1 MRLGGA
7 ISGAVRP
14 RPFHQSTVTTTVA
27 PQHGYFCCLCGLQVR
42 LLSALALADSGPVVP
57 DQARPVDLCK
67 PLVVYGQYLFII
79 ININSVPYPATL
91 SQPIQFVGWFWSSA
105 SSNSLGLDCVLPR
118 NAALPVA
125 MQKTLF
131 SLLMPVAMLLVLLLL
146 DALWLLVLRKC
157 ATRRRQRQAVS
168 MRDRFLSLSLCISFL
183 FLPTW
188 AHAVFSLFT
197 CVPLDVPVD
206 PPYAADAVG
215 SFLAQDMSERCYA
228 PGGYHRSY
236 ALGLGLPL
244 LILICFVLP
253 AGLFVFIWLSN
264 RRGLLVDDSFRKQYG
279 FLYRSWRVC
288 WWESVVVVQTTILV
302 MIGTFG
308 YALGVYFQLLVMMA
322 ALGIIGV
329 LLFLI
334 HPHNSKV
341 AASVTLCSIA
351 VLVTTAFSCLTFLS
365 YRNITPA
372 YGYTMAM
379 GVFVLVIN
387 VVFVLSTVWR
397 LLRLLQ
403 CGDRLRRLF
412 GCCFARFAPWC
423 CELCRHPTRPSCID
437 AWHLPWLHGHDAA
450 SSAAAAAAPCTPCCS
465 FKLHPAAPPVESKDG
480 VASGIVHSGH
490 AQKHLQQ
497 PPAAACDAA

>member
-1 MRLGGA
+1 M
-7 ISGAVRP
+7 
-14 RPFHQSTVTTTVA
+14 TVA
-27 PQHGYFCCLCGLQVR
+27 VQHGCFCCLCCLQVR
-42 LLSALALADSGPVVP
+42 LLSALALADSGPIAP

-91 SQPIQFVGWFWSSA
+91 SQPIQLVGWFWSSA

-118 NAALPVA
+118 NAVLPVA

-146 DALWLLVLRKC
+146 DALWLLVLSKC
-157 ATRRRQRQAVS
+157 AARRQRQLRNVS
-168 MRDRFLSLSLCISFL
+168 MRDRFSSLSLCISFL

-197 CVPLDVPVD
+197 CVPLDAPVA
-206 PPYAADAVG
+206 PPYAANAVG

-228 PGGYHRSY
+228 PGGYHRAY

-253 AGLFVFIWLSN
+253 AGLFTFIWISN
-264 RRGLLVDDSFRKQYG
+264 RRGLLVQDNFRKQYG

-322 ALGIIGV
+322 ALGIISV
-329 LLFLI
+329 LLSSVR
-334 HPHNSKV
+334 PHNSKV
-341 AASVTLCSIA
+341 AASVTRFSIG
-351 VLVTTAFSCLTFLS
+351 VLFTTAFSCLTFLP

-387 VVFVLSTVWR
+387 VAFVLSTLWR

-403 CGDRLRRLF
+403 CGDRLRRLCS
-412 GCCFARFAPWC
+412 CCCARFAPC
-423 CELCRHPTRPSCID
+423 CKLCRLPTWATCMD
-437 AWHLPWLHGHDAA
+437 AWHMPCLQESMA
-450 SSAAAAAAPCTPCCS
+450 SPAAATAGCCS
-465 FKLHPAAPPVESKDG
+465 FKLHSAGPPLENAKGAGSISHLQG
-480 VASGIVHSGH
+480 
-490 AQKHLQQ
+490 QRQLQQ
-497 PPAAACDAA
+497 PPAAAFNA

>member
-1 MRLGGA
+1 M
-7 ISGAVRP
+7 
-14 RPFHQSTVTTTVA
+14 
-27 PQHGYFCCLCGLQVR
+27 
-42 LLSALALADSGPVVP
+42 LSALALADSGPVAP
-57 DQARPVDLCK
+57 DQARAVDICK

-118 NAALPVA
+118 TAALPVA

-131 SLLMPVAMLLVLLLL
+131 SLLMPVAMLFVLLLL
-146 DALWLLVLRKC
+146 DALWFLVLRTR
-157 ATRRRQRQAVS
+157 ATRRRQVQAVS
-168 MRDRFLSLSLCISFL
+168 MRDRFCSLALCISFL

-197 CVPLDVPVD
+197 CVPLDVPVA
-206 PPYAADAVG
+206 PPYAANAVG

-228 PGGYHRSY
+228 PGSYHRAY

-253 AGLFVFIWLSN
+253 AGLFLFIWVSN
-264 RRGLLVDDSFRKQYG
+264 RRGLLVQDSFRKQYG

-288 WWESVVVVQTTILV
+288 WWESVVVVQTTVLV

-308 YALGVYFQLLVMMA
+308 YALGVYFQLLVITA
-322 ALGIIGV
+322 ALGIISV
-329 LLFLI
+329 LLSLVR
-334 HPHNSKV
+334 PHNSQV
-341 AASVTLCSIA
+341 AASVTRFSVA
-351 VLVTTAFSCLTFLS
+351 VLVTTSFSCLTFLP

-387 VVFVLSTVWR
+387 IAFVLSTLWR
-397 LLRLLQ
+397 LLQLLQ
-403 CGDRLRRLF
+403 CGDRLRRLL
-412 GCCFARFAPWC
+412 GRCCARFAPCC
-423 CELCRHPTRPSCID
+423 CELCRQPTLPSCMD
-437 AWHLPWLHGHDAA
+437 AWHLPWLHGNGAA
-450 SSAAAAAAPCTPCCS
+450 RSAAAAAAAAGVAGCCS
-465 FKLHPAAPPVESKDG
+465 FKLHPAAPPVESAKG
-480 VASGIVHSGH
+480 TESSLHG
-490 AQKHLQQ
+490 QRQLQLRP
-497 PPAAACDAA
+497 PPAAAYDAC